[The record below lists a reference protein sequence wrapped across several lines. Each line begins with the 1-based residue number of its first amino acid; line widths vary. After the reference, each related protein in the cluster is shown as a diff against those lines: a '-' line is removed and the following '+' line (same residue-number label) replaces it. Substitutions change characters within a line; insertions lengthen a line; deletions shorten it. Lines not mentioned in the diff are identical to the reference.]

1 MNLSKYILLS
11 CAFSLAALT
20 GCADKADNDEAVEPT
35 LETSAVSRGEI
46 SKIINGTGT
55 VRPEITVEVGT
66 EVSGRIL
73 SVSVDYNSV
82 VKKGDILAEI
92 DPENLQN
99 RVEQN
104 LAQVENRSSDIT
116 IQKAAL
122 KRAEV
127 NAAQA
132 KRSLER
138 RQKLF
143 DEEAI
148 SQSQLEQSERT
159 MNLAVADLELSK
171 ARVAGA
177 LSSLKQSEA
186 NLRTAKVNLSRA
198 VIRAPIDG
206 MVIERLVDPGQTV
219 AASLSAPKL
228 FRIAGDLSKIQ
239 VDAAIVEGDVSGLD
253 AGDKTTFNVDA
264 YPGRAFSGVV
274 EQLRFKSE
282 KRNNIVT
289 YTAVIKAN
297 NDERLLMP
305 GMTANLQIT
314 TNSKTGILRIPTT
327 AERFRPTPDQIKKWK
342 AAEKEDGKEKD
353 AAPKARARLLA
364 IGLDAASVEAIM
376 TLIKTETEDVRERIA
391 DPTQIW
397 RRVSNQKTLRDIVN
411 KIIKD
416 ELNSVEYQAY
426 RQAVQADAKT
436 RDAELWVKDGEKMRQ
451 VTVGLGLSD
460 GSFTEVLEGL
470 SETDVIVTGIGSSAP
485 DKKAKAR

>member
-1 MNLSKYILLS
+1 MSLPKSVLLS
-11 CAFSLAALT
+11 CAFSLAVLT
-20 GCADKADNDEAVEPT
+20 GCADKTDNDEAVEPT

-82 VKKGDILAEI
+82 VKKGDLLAEI

-104 LAQVENRSSDIT
+104 LAQVENRRSDIT

-127 NAAQA
+127 NAGQA

-177 LSSLKQSEA
+177 LSSLKQAEA

-228 FRIAGDLSKIQ
+228 FRIAGDLSKVQ

-297 NDERLLMP
+297 NDDRLLMP

-314 TNSKTGILRIPTT
+314 TNSKAGILRIPTT

-342 AAEKEDGKEKD
+342 AEDKEESKEKD
-353 AAPKARARLLA
+353 ADPKARARLLA

-436 RDAELWVKDGEKMRQ
+436 RDAELWVKDGEKMRK

-470 SETDVIVTGIGSSAP
+470 SEKDVIVTAIGSSAP
-485 DKKAKAR
+485 GKKAKTR